1 MSQSSIGSYH
11 IWRLIGK
18 ERVIVDGL
26 FQCEEYT
33 AHQYADSL
41 TELTGKVHVAVQ
53 IGSTYEIVLL
63 PERAKFLAEEEQI
76 MATLNHFQG
85 IGRLGQDPELN
96 YTPNGTAVTKFSLA
110 IDQGKDEKPMWLTI
124 VCWEK
129 LAETMNE
136 LLWKGALVYV
146 QGRLSPRT
154 YVGKDKK
161 DHVSLDIIA
170 GNVQLLEKRK
180 TGSNAGESD
189 QQSQAS

>member
-1 MSQSSIGSYH
+1 
-11 IWRLIGK
+11 
-18 ERVIVDGL
+18 
-26 FQCEEYT
+26 
-33 AHQYADSL
+33 
-41 TELTGKVHVAVQ
+41 
-53 IGSTYEIVLL
+53 
-63 PERAKFLAEEEQI
+63 
-76 MATLNHFQG
+76 MATLNLYQG